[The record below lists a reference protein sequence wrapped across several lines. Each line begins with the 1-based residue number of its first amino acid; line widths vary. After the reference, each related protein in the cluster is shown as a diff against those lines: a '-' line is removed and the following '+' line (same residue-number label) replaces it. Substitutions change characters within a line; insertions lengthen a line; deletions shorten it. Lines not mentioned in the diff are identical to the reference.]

1 MSTVS
6 MILQIMSDIKYFLV
20 VLAVAL
26 TGFALAFWVIS
37 YPDDTLAFGTISNAF
52 LNAYLYMLGQNIS
65 MDFQDT
71 ASPQLG
77 VFLLVMFM
85 LFMMILMLNLL
96 IALMGDS
103 FSNMKSRSLAHWQ
116 RERAEIMLEQYSK
129 VPKSLKDTMEVSSH
143 IHILKPFGIWEEGGD
158 EAANSDEASWAQGA
172 RKTQSGVATTDSRAD
187 AGLRDR
193 LAALE
198 HKMDRLLTLVDKK
211 SSAVEGGE
219 GKGPFATAA
228 AASEGARADKRTSV
242 VPTTTKGQ
250 M

>member
-1 MSTVS
+1 

-37 YPDDTLAFGTISNAF
+37 YPDDTLAFGTIPNAF

-65 MDFQDT
+65 MDFQYT

-103 FSNMKSRSLAHWQ
+103 FSNMKSQSLAHWQ

-129 VPKSLKDTMEVSSH
+129 VPKSMRDKIEMFNH
-143 IHILKPFGIWEEGGD
+143 IHVLKPFGLSGEGGD
-158 EAANSDEASWAQGA
+158 EAAHSDEASWAEGS
-172 RKTQSGVATTDSRAD
+172 RKAQRGLVDAD
-187 AGLRDR
+187 AGMRER
-193 LAALE
+193 LAAVEL
-198 HKMDRLLTLVDKK
+198 KLDRLLMLIDRK
-211 SSAVEGGE
+211 SSAPRGPE
-219 GKGPFATAA
+219 GKGVTPPAA
-228 AASEGARADKRTSV
+228 APPPLPPV
-242 VPTTTKGQ
+242 V
-250 M
+250 